1 LLSSIPANG
10 DSCVPA
16 WDPIELT
23 FNKPIDTSS
32 VSSAITISPSIPLI
46 FTYENDN
53 KKINITSDS
62 LKFVYSYTLTISDS
76 LKDRWGYSFDAD
88 GDGVSGDSIVI
99 NFTTGKEDMT
109 APSIS
114 SIYPGV
120 SSSGIQ
126 LHPIF

>member
-1 LLSSIPANG
+1 
-10 DSCVPA
+10 
-16 WDPIELT
+16 
-23 FNKPIDTSS
+23 
-32 VSSAITISPSIPLI
+32 
-46 FTYENDN
+46 
-53 KKINITSDS
+53 
-62 LKFVYSYTLTISDS
+62 LTISDS

-126 LHPIF
+126 LHPIFKYIFDEELNDTSVTSDKFYLEKYSNHFFCSIRCCP